1 MTNGPTKIYVGGWV
15 MEGKSNFGSNHGW
28 KNYKLEDRYGRVF
41 MNMYF
46 FILKK
51 GNWLEYDFN

>member
-1 MTNGPTKIYVGGWV
+1 MVRQGWV

-41 MNMYF
+41 MNLNQKDEVIKVMRSWVD
-46 FILKK
+46 
-51 GNWLEYDFN
+51 GSWE